1 MLITTLYVF
10 GPTKYFQSYLYKAG
24 GTKTKLFFQ
33 LHKTYDCASTIKSYL
48 RLLEYDSV
56 PI

>member
-1 MLITTLYVF
+1 MYFFEL
-10 GPTKYFQSYLYKAG
+10 TKYFQSYLYKAG

-33 LHKTYDCASTIKSYL
+33 LHKTYDCVSTYAIKSYL
-48 RLLEYDSV
+48 RLFEYDSV